1 MPAPQMWTRT
11 GSFFTESLGTKVF
24 QLYTLVELGL
34 GRKPTGDQP
43 VERSPHQLKK
53 PASGAKARIREVVYT
68 YSNRLTTASYLS
80 FSDDCINQI
89 ESGLVDPKK
98 EFDLMLRRVRKKL
111 PDEQKRFPYML
122 VPEFSEKHRLHFH
135 LMLPGDFNFE
145 PVKEQWER
153 NGLAQSKKIESDIGL
168 VKMGF
173 YLAKNFDKPVFERP
187 YDRRFFTAPGF
198 KPKKIDHGLMTA
210 TEAEELAQ
218 QKASQVGQVIK
229 EFLSNKPW
237 LRGGFT
243 WFDESDFQEGDMP
256 PWAA

>member
-1 MPAPQMWTRT
+1 
-11 GSFFTESLGTKVF
+11 
-24 QLYTLVELGL
+24 
-34 GRKPTGDQP
+34 
-43 VERSPHQLKK
+43 
-53 PASGAKARIREVVYT
+53 
-68 YSNRLTTASYLS
+68 LTTASYLS
-80 FSDDCINQI
+80 FSDDRLELVN
-89 ESGLVDPKK
+89 EGLVDPKA

-111 PDEQKRFPYML
+111 PDGQKRFPYML
-122 VPEFSEKHRLHFH
+122 VPEFSEKQRLHFH
-135 LMLPGDFNFE
+135 LMLPDSFNFE

-173 YLAKNFDKPVFERP
+173 YLAKNFDKPIFERP
-187 YDRRFFTAPGF
+187 NARRFFAAPGF

-210 TEAEELAQ
+210 AEAEKLAQ

-243 WFDESDFQEGDMP
+243 WFDESDFQEGGMP
-256 PWAA
+256 PWAT